1 MAKNGVLAVI
11 PARGGSKGIPLK
23 NLRTVA
29 GKTLL
34 ARTIEV
40 AQAIPEISDVC
51 VSTDHADIKA
61 AAEAYDHVLIVDR
74 PDELSGDRV
83 PDSPVLQHATLEA
96 ETSNNTTYDIVVMLQ
111 VTSPLRTVDDVRLSI
126 ERLID
131 TGCDAVWTVS
141 PTELHYHPL
150 KQLIVD
156 EDSSMRLFD
165 DAGLQ
170 IVARQQLTPVY
181 HRNGC
186 SYAMKRDFLMR
197 SDGLYSPGSSQAI
210 ISEGE
215 RVNIDTEEDLERAH
229 ELLRLR
235 ESVQ

>member
-1 MAKNGVLAVI
+1 MSKYGVLAVI

-23 NLRTVA
+23 NLSTVA

-34 ARTIEV
+34 AHTIEV

-74 PDELSGDRV
+74 PDDLSGDRV

-96 ETSNNTTYDIVVMLQ
+96 ETRNNTTYDIVVMLQ
-111 VTSPLRTVDDVRLSI
+111 VTSPLRTVDDVSQSI
-126 ERLID
+126 ETLID

-156 EDSSMRLFD
+156 QDSSMRPFD
-165 DAGLQ
+165 DAGLR

-186 SYAMKRDFLMR
+186 SYAMRRDFLMG
-197 SDGLYSPGSSQAI
+197 SDGLYSPDSSQAI
-210 ISEGE
+210 VSEGK
-215 RVNIDTEEDLERAH
+215 RVNIDTEEDLARAD
-229 ELLRLR
+229 ELLRHR
-235 ESVQ
+235 ESRQ